1 MKLAPVL
8 LGTGVGYTIW
18 GGLGPV
24 IFGVPGGLVAVTAAL
39 PVVGGGLALMNR
51 FLPFL
56 PMVSRVIVVLL
67 LVHFATMLGHIM
79 AGAEPAV
86 CAGSSDVL
94 CGTPLEGIFGRA
106 ESTEVSANPFKFLG
120 SVLTLMSVLK
130 GFTWYD
136 YELLSS
142 SGNVVVVLWVWGVR
156 AVFMGVALWLLWQ
169 GLGIIAQAM
178 GRFFGR

>member
-1 MKLAPVL
+1 
-8 LGTGVGYTIW
+8 
-18 GGLGPV
+18 
-24 IFGVPGGLVAVTAAL
+24 
-39 PVVGGGLALMNR
+39 
-51 FLPFL
+51 
-56 PMVSRVIVVLL
+56 
-67 LVHFATMLGHIM
+67 
-79 AGAEPAV
+79 
-86 CAGSSDVL
+86 
-94 CGTPLEGIFGRA
+94 
-106 ESTEVSANPFKFLG
+106 
-120 SVLTLMSVLK
+120 MSVLK